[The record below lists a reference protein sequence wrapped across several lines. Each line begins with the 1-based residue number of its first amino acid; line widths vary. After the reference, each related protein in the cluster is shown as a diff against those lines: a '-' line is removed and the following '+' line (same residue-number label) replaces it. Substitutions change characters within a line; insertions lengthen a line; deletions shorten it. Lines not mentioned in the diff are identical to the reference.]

1 MEIGSNQLKK
11 MKLLIKILNEKA
23 RNYYQAHKHF
33 HIGDAGLDLYIIED
47 INFSPGETKPIKL
60 GIACEPKDGK
70 SYYLMPRSSIS
81 KTPLRMSN
89 SIGLIDGGYRGEIM
103 AFCDNIKDYN
113 FSLKKGQRLFQLV
126 AHDCSQISF
135 QLEENLSDTSRGNK
149 GFGSTGK

>member
-1 MEIGSNQLKK
+1 

-47 INFSPGETKPIKL
+47 INFSPGETKAIKL

-89 SIGLIDGGYRGEIM
+89 MVGIIDFDYRVLVLLVLVLVLVLM
-103 AFCDNIKDYN
+103 YLLLLVLLLVLLVRV
-113 FSLKKGQRLFQLV
+113 FS
-126 AHDCSQISF
+126 
-135 QLEENLSDTSRGNK
+135 
-149 GFGSTGK
+149 